1 VRIPLRNGG
10 QRERDHYH
18 WDEILYRHWLSTAQ
32 ACRFP
37 ADEMEAIIKELLDKM
52 DSVIAQVASELPAFF
67 PDDVARAIFNGM
79 KSARDRLLR

>member
-1 VRIPLRNGG
+1 
-10 QRERDHYH
+10 
-18 WDEILYRHWLSTAQ
+18 
-32 ACRFP
+32 
-37 ADEMEAIIKELLDKM
+37 MEAIIKELLDKM